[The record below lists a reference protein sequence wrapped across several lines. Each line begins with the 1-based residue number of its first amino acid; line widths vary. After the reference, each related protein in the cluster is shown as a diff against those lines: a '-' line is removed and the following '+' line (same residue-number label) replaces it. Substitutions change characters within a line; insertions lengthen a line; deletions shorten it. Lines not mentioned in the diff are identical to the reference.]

1 MANMRES
8 VPIYVQI
15 AESIKDHILDGTL
28 RENEQ
33 ITSTTVISK
42 DYDLSIPTVNKG
54 INLLV
59 NEGLVYK
66 KRGIGMFVARGAVEK
81 IRQRR
86 RDDFYDKYIRSAVA
100 EAKKLGLSEKEMT
113 ELVKRGYGNDSENK
127 EHN

>member
-15 AESIKDHILDGTL
+15 AEGIKDYILDGIL
-28 RENEQ
+28 KENEQ

-54 INLLV
+54 ISLLV

-66 KRGIGMFVARGAVEK
+66 KRGIGMFVAEGAVDK
-81 IRQRR
+81 LIAQRR
-86 RDDFYDKYIRSAVA
+86 ETFRENYVKALLK
-100 EAKKLGLSEKEMT
+100 EAKRLRIPVDDLQNIVRDT
-113 ELVKRGYGNDSENK
+113 FRELNE
-127 EHN
+127 E

>member
-15 AESIKDHILDGTL
+15 AESIKDHILEGTL

-54 INLLV
+54 ISLLV

-66 KRGIGMFVARGAVEK
+66 KRGIGMFVAEGAVEK
-81 IRQRR
+81 LIGQRR
-86 RDDFYDKYIRSAVA
+86 ETFRENYVKALLK
-100 EAKKLGLSEKEMT
+100 EAKRLRIPVE
-113 ELVKRGYGNDSENK
+113 ELQSIVSDTFRELNE
-127 EHN
+127 E

>member
-54 INLLV
+54 ISLLV

-66 KRGIGMFVARGAVEK
+66 KRGIGMFVAEGAVEK
-81 IRQRR
+81 LIGQRR
-86 RDDFYDKYIRSAVA
+86 ETFRENYVKALLK
-100 EAKKLGLSEKEMT
+100 EAKRLRIPVE
-113 ELVKRGYGNDSENK
+113 ELQSIVSDTFRELNE
-127 EHN
+127 E

>member
-15 AESIKDHILDGTL
+15 AESIKDHILEGTL
-28 RENEQ
+28 KENEQ

-54 INLLV
+54 ISLLV

-66 KRGIGMFVARGAVEK
+66 KRGIGMFVAEGAVEK
-81 IRQRR
+81 LIGQQRETFR
-86 RDDFYDKYIRSAVA
+86 ENYVKALLK
-100 EAKKLGLSEKEMT
+100 EAKRLRIPVE
-113 ELVKRGYGNDSENK
+113 ELQSIVSDTFRELNE
-127 EHN
+127 E